1 LIVTIRVNSKLLAI
15 IRGALA
21 ARNLKRKDFAESY
34 EISPQYFSAML
45 LGKERWREE
54 ILDRML
60 NDLNIGEAV
69 KRMGLR

>member
-1 LIVTIRVNSKLLAI
+1 MTVKVNPRLLAV

-21 ARNLKRKDFAESY
+21 AKNLKRKDFAKSY

-54 ILDRML
+54 ILDQML
-60 NDLNIGEAV
+60 ADLKIGETV